1 MNVDSLKTYNS
12 INSITHHLANN
23 NNIDIAC
30 IQETHNNND
39 DFIIK
44 NGYAI
49 YFSGFQNQPKS
60 NSQIKGGV
68 AIAIK
73 ENFVKMFIKF

>member
-1 MNVDSLKTYNS
+1 MNVDSLKTHNS
-12 INSITHHLANN
+12 INSITYHLAN

-30 IQETHNNND
+30 TQETHNNND
-39 DFIIK
+39 DFVIK

-49 YFSGFQNQPKS
+49 YFSGFRNRPKS
-60 NSQIKGGV
+60 NYRIKGGV

-73 ENFVKMFIKF
+73 EIFVRKCL

>member
-1 MNVDSLKTYNS
+1 MNVDTLKTYNT
-12 INSITHHLANN
+12 INSITHHLTN

-39 DFIIK
+39 DYIIK

-49 YFSGFQNQPKS
+49 YILADRIFVQNLNLKLEE
-60 NSQIKGGV
+60 V
-68 AIAIK
+68 
-73 ENFVKMFIKF
+73 